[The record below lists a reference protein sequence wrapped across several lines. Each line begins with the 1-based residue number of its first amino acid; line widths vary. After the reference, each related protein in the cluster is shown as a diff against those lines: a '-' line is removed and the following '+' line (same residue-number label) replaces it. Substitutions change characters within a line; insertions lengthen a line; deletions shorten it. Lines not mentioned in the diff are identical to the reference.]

1 MESVTMDALL
11 VRQLE
16 VLFDLQLKKIRNEC
30 SILNDSLDG
39 LKSEIQMLKRQMNEF
54 KSRPEPALQAQS
66 APLVQEAQKPDP
78 FTPGNVPIDK
88 LFYYG
93 K

>member
-1 MESVTMDALL
+1 MDALL

-54 KSRPEPALQAQS
+54 KSRPEPAVQAPHS
-66 APLVQEAQKPDP
+66 APVAQEAQKPEP
-78 FTPGNVPIDK
+78 FTPGNTPLDK